1 MTDLPFKRVV
11 VDPAA
16 KDMPYAALFL
26 SRVEGLVPVEILPE
40 GSDPPTGRGSL
51 FLTVRK
57 GQFLKDCPCTPGAVE
72 CGYRVFSP
80 LTGCPY
86 ACSYCFLRFYAPD
99 EPLTLYANVEEA
111 EAEFRAFASTL
122 EKPARIGTGEFADSL
137 ALDRWTRHAGW
148 MASLAADFPLAL
160 IELKTKSGDPT
171 PLLKQPALPNLI
183 GAWSVN
189 PPDLAEGEEAFAAP
203 VGERLEAAAEVARSG
218 RPVAFHFDPVIVGE
232 GWRERYGKLVEALF
246 AAAPPE
252 TVKWISFG
260 TLRFPRRFLDLN
272 GPKVRGNPIFFGEMA
287 TGGDGKLRYLWPERR
302 EVYRFLA
309 GEVKRL
315 GRGFARSYLCMEP
328 EPMWEAVY
336 GRTPPS
342 RPVERLFW

>member
-1 MTDLPFKRVV
+1 MTDAPFKRVV

-16 KDMPYAALFL
+16 AALPYTAGFL
-26 SRVEGLVPVEILPE
+26 KRLGSSIPVERLAE
-40 GSDPPTGRGSL
+40 EADPPTGRGSL

-57 GQFLKDCPCTPGAVE
+57 GSFLKDCPCTPGAVE

-111 EAEFRAFASTL
+111 DAEFRAFAASL
-122 EKPARIGTGEFADSL
+122 EKPARVGTGEFADSL
-137 ALDRWTRHAGW
+137 ALDRFTDHARW
-148 MASLAADFPLAL
+148 MADLAADYPLAL
-160 IELKTKSGDPT
+160 IELKTKSGDPS
-171 PLLKQPALPNLI
+171 PLLALPPLPNLI

-189 PPDLAEGEEAFAAP
+189 PPDLADDQEHFAAP
-203 VGERLEAAAEVARSG
+203 LAERLAAAAETVRSG
-218 RPVAFHFDPVIVGE
+218 RPVAFHFDPIIVGE
-232 GWRERYGKLVEALF
+232 GWRESYSRLLKAVF
-246 AAAPPE
+246 AAAPPDC
-252 TVKWISFG
+252 VKWISFG
-260 TLRFPRRFLDLN
+260 TLRFPRRFLDMN

-287 TGGDGKLRYLWPERR
+287 LGGDGKLRYLWPERR

-309 GEVKRL
+309 GEAKRH
-315 GRGFARSYLCMEP
+315 GFSRTYLCMEP

-336 GRTPPS
+336 GAAPPA